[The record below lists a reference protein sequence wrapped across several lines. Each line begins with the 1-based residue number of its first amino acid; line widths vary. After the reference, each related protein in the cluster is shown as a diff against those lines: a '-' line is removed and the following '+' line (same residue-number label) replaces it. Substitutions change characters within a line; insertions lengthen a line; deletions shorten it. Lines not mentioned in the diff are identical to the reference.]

1 MASILVVEGHD
12 PVRLALARLLRLEG
26 HEVRQAADGDQ
37 ALANFATAPCDLVLM
52 DVYMPRMDGLEACR
66 RMRQRANVPILLLC
80 TNWDPGLQKQA
91 RLCGASGFLSK
102 PLQFDQL
109 LAWMHNM
116 SPSLNGAQA

>member
-1 MASILVVEGHD
+1 VVEGHD

-66 RMRQRANVPILLLC
+66 RMRQRANVPILLLG